1 MRRRGNPVPRIL
13 VADDNSNI
21 QKMVTLAFQERG
33 VDVTAVGNGEAAVRR
48 LPDLNPDLVLADVFM
63 PVRNGYE
70 VCEFIKKDQRFAHI
84 PVILLVGAFDPLDEK
99 EARRVGADG
108 VLKKPFVPPDPLIA
122 MVLSA
127 LEKNPRVAAEMAK
140 AKEVAAA
147 PPPPPLPELEIA
159 AKTEPK
165 PLPDF
170 PEPSAEEAA
179 VIYGFGKGVRALDDE
194 DLPKAGMEPKAPVA
208 AADEEESEEVD
219 AKKDWRRSA
228 RDFEMPDAD
237 AARPALSADEDLDAA
252 MFPSE
257 RDVPPKHIKVRDLIA
272 ESEAAVAAVAPS
284 IQVPPPAPAPWT
296 FQKQDEPV
304 LVPAVAEAHVSESFD
319 EKPAPMFLQ
328 KSEPEPAPV
337 PVQVSVPEPVA
348 QMVPAAPVAPDRK
361 ADQNKIE
368 QPIVEQP
375 KVAHWMDM
383 MTPIPA
389 GGSSGGDWMSALMAS
404 AVAEP
409 RPSAFRPPVL
419 PEPPVHTMAE
429 TMAPSVP
436 EPVDEPVV
444 EVHVA
449 ASEPLSQAEPLAVAP
464 VQSVQSVEDTPSQP
478 AIQAEAE
485 EPFFADDLVESHA
498 PGADSDLLVT
508 IPDLPVA
515 SDLKDPELDSP
526 VAVRVIPEPDLVNDD
541 VSGPSDY
548 GSHPEET
555 SPLHSFDVPAAEASS
570 QVEPSLE
577 NHDQPL
583 AEASAHEVE
592 TVHSELARRLFEPQ
606 VAIAPLQ
613 EAESNH
619 FGAHHDE
626 WSGRIPTAPP
636 ASREELSDIPFLVP
650 PPPTQINSTDNG
662 VNPET
667 VDAIVRKVLAQI
679 ESQIHGILSP
689 DTLKPLVENL
699 LENELVKKGK

>member
-1 MRRRGNPVPRIL
+1 VPRIL

-33 VDVTAVGNGEAAVRR
+33 VEVTAVGNGEAAVRR

-70 VCEFIKKDQRFAHI
+70 VCEFIKKDTRFAHI

-127 LEKNPRVAAEMAK
+127 LEKNPRVAAELAK
-140 AKEVAAA
+140 AKEAVAEPVRLPVH
-147 PPPPPLPELEIA
+147 PPEPEIA

-170 PEPSAEEAA
+170 PEPTAEEAA

-194 DLPKAGMEPKAPVA
+194 DLPKAGREPKAPVA
-208 AADEEESEEVD
+208 EAHEEEAEEVD

-228 RDFEMPDAD
+228 MDFEMPDAD
-237 AARPALSADEDLDAA
+237 AARPALSSDEDLDAS

-257 RDVPPKHIKVRDLIA
+257 RDVPPKHIRVRELIA
-272 ESEAAVAAVAPS
+272 ESEAAVAAVSPS
-284 IQVPPPAPAPWT
+284 IQTQVPAPAPWALQT
-296 FQKQDEPV
+296 THEPV
-304 LVPAVAEAHVSESFD
+304 PGLAVTEPHVSESLD
-319 EKPAPMFLQ
+319 TKPAPMFEQ
-328 KSEPEPAPV
+328 KSEPEPVHPSAL
-337 PVQVSVPEPVA
+337 EPVA
-348 QMVPAAPVAPDRK
+348 EAISMPTS
-361 ADQNKIE
+361 ADQNKI
-368 QPIVEQP
+368 EQP

-383 MTPIPA
+383 MAPIPA
-389 GGSSGGDWMSALMAS
+389 GGSSGGDWMSALRAS

-409 RPSAFRPPVL
+409 RPAAVVPPVL
-419 PEPPVHTMAE
+419 PEPVAQTIAQAM
-429 TMAPSVP
+429 TQTVP
-436 EPVDEPVV
+436 EPVV
-444 EVHVA
+444 EAQVA
-449 ASEPLSQAEPLAVAP
+449 PSEPASQPEPLAVSAAQP
-464 VQSVQSVEDTPSQP
+464 VQSVEDAYSQP
-478 AIQAEAE
+478 ANQAQAE

-498 PGADSDLLVT
+498 PGTDSDLLVT

-515 SDLKDPELDSP
+515 SDVKDPELEGP
-526 VAVRVIPEPDLVNDD
+526 VAVRVIPEPDLVNDE
-541 VSGPSDY
+541 VIGPSDY
-548 GSHPEET
+548 DLRAEET
-555 SPLHSFDVPAAEASS
+555 SPLHSFDAPAVASSQDEPAQENHDQFLPEASS
-570 QVEPSLE
+570 QE
-577 NHDQPL
+577 
-583 AEASAHEVE
+583 AEA
-592 TVHSELARRLFEPQ
+592 VHSELAERSFEPQ

-613 EAESNH
+613 AAESNH

-626 WSGRIPTAPP
+626 WSGRTPTAPP

-650 PPPTQINSTDNG
+650 PPPTQMNSSDNG
-662 VNPET
+662 VNAET

-689 DTLKPLVENL
+689 DSLKPMVENL
-699 LENELVKKGK
+699 LENELVKKDR